1 MAAVSRR
8 SVMTLF
14 SGPTCP
20 FSHRIRI
27 VLAEKGITADIV
39 LVSGD
44 QKPEDLLDLNP
55 YGTVPTLMDR
65 DLALYDTKIITE
77 YLDERFPHP
86 PLMPVDPVSRAKAR
100 LVLYRMEKDWYAP
113 LQTIIANESD
123 AEVKAARRTL
133 TDSLSASIELFA
145 NMPFFLSEEFSVM
158 DCAVAPLLWR
168 LPALGIEL
176 PAQAAPIR
184 EYAERIFAR
193 ESFQR
198 SLTDE
203 ERAMRL

>member
-1 MAAVSRR
+1 
-8 SVMTLF
+8 
-14 SGPTCP
+14 
-20 FSHRIRI
+20 
-27 VLAEKGITADIV
+27 
-39 LVSGD
+39 
-44 QKPEDLLDLNP
+44 
-55 YGTVPTLMDR
+55 
-65 DLALYDTKIITE
+65 
-77 YLDERFPHP
+77 
-86 PLMPVDPVSRAKAR
+86 MPVDPVSRAKAR

-123 AEVKAARRTL
+123 AEDKAARRPL